1 MAGTAQ
7 ARSASQST
15 TPSVTHTAPGSSGPE
30 RRGLPRFSVGRG
42 GRPGGDAGGGAGALP
57 AEQGPA
63 PGEPEVLGAPG
74 RGVDQAPDQP
84 DRTAAAELGDD
95 HPPGQELPAVA
106 ADEPGAR
113 AAASGRPRQRRYPA
127 RAPPAA

>member
-30 RRGLPRFSVGRG
+30 RRGPPR
-42 GRPGGDAGGGAGALP
+42 PPGGGAGAVP

-63 PGEPEVLGAPG
+63 PGQPDVLGPPG
-74 RGVDQAPDQP
+74 RRVDLAPDQP
-84 DRTAAAELGDD
+84 DRAAAAELRDD

-106 ADEPGAR
+106 ADEPSAAR
-113 AAASGRPRQRRYPA
+113 RRQRE
-127 RAPPAA
+127 APPAEVPGQGAAG